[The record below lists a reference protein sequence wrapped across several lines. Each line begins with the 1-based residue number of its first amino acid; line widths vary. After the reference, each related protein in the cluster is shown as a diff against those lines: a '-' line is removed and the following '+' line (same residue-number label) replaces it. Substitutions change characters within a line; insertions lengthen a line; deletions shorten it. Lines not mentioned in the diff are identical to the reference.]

1 MNIVL
6 LKKGGK
12 YMALSNTYTV
22 VNGQLPEFF
31 QKIQD
36 GQAPEK
42 FTQQHLKDI
51 GFTSTNHRAFIQIL
65 KSLGFLTPDGTPT
78 QRYHEYRNRAI
89 CKKVMGAAIKE
100 AYSDLFVIKER
111 PTASDK
117 DIIQGKFKSS
127 FNATDLV
134 AERQAKTFL
143 ALLELAD
150 LDAQATQTSES
161 LYREHIP
168 EPTPEVSTLPPVEIP
183 NPQTMTSRSKSPSL
197 HYNIEIHLPAT
208 KDIEVYN
215 AIFKSIKEHLFD

>member
-1 MNIVL
+1 
-6 LKKGGK
+6 
-12 YMALSNTYTV
+12 MALSNTYTV

-36 GQAPEK
+36 GQAPDK

-78 QRYHEYRNRAI
+78 QRYHEYRNRAV
-89 CKKVMGAAIKE
+89 CKKVMGTAIKE
-100 AYSDLFVIKER
+100 AYSDLFVIKEK
-111 PTASDK
+111 PTANDK

-127 FNATDLV
+127 FNTSDLV

-150 LDAQATQTSES
+150 LEETHLTEHDTS
-161 LYREHIP
+161 
-168 EPTPEVSTLPPVEIP
+168 PTERTD
-183 NPQTMTSRSKSPSL
+183 PQIVTSRSKSPSL